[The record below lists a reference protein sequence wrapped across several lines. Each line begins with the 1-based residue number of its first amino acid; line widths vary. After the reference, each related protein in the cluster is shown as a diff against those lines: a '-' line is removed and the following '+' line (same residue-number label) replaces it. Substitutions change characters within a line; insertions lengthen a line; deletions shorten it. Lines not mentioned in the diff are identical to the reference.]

1 MSEIVNVKFNDNIF
15 KFNSIDSDWISKS
28 WKSGCFY
35 EEKLLKKILSLKI
48 TGAYVDC
55 GAHHGNHSIFFEKI
69 CNASNVISIEGNPKN
84 FTYLQQNLHLN
95 NCKAIT
101 INKVISDI
109 ADKEYGFSYDTRNT
123 GGSRAVNLENN
134 IYNKETT
141 TVNISNTLDNILSNY
156 NDIGLI
162 KMDIEGYEYLAL
174 LGGEKTIIKFLPT
187 IVVEI
192 HTKSKDNYNIRS
204 FLEKIGYDTDNI
216 NYAATPTFIFTPRST
231 LKKQC

>member
-1 MSEIVNVKFNDNIF
+1 MSEVVNVKFNDNIF
-15 KFNSIDSDWISKS
+15 KFNSIDGDHISKS

-48 TGAYVDC
+48 TGTYVDC

-84 FTYLQQNLHLN
+84 FTYLQSNLHLN

-109 ADKEYGFSYDTRNT
+109 ADKEYGFSYDTKNT
-123 GGSRAVNLENN
+123 GTSRVVNLENK
-134 IYNKETT
+134 IYNKETMN
-141 TVNISNTLDNILSNY
+141 VNISNTLDNILYNY

-162 KMDIEGYEYLAL
+162 KIDIEGCEYLAL
-174 LGGEKTIIKFLPT
+174 LGGEQTITKFLPV
-187 IVVEI
+187 IILEI
-192 HTKSKDNYNIRS
+192 QTNCKDNYNIRN
-204 FLEKIGYDTDNI
+204 FLEKIGYHTDNI
-216 NYAATPTFIFTPRST
+216 NYAATPTFIFTPRHT
-231 LKKQC
+231 